1 MLMKKIS
8 GRTTF
13 FYKRLF
19 PALFFGF
26 LLIFVCAGLLLS
38 PVRPPLAF
46 FLPPLLIIP
55 FGFLL
60 MHKLVWDLADE
71 VWDGGDHLVVKIG
84 DQSES
89 VPLSNIMNVS
99 ASTLVNP
106 PRITLRLVSPGRF
119 GKEIS
124 FSPPRNSMFNPF
136 ARNAVADDLIERVH
150 RAKVFR

>member
-8 GRTTF
+8 GQSTTY
-13 FYKRLF
+13 YKRVL
-19 PALFFGF
+19 PALLFAAPLLF
-26 LLIFVCAGLLLS
+26 LFLALFVM
-38 PVRPPLAF
+38 PVRPPLLTL
-46 FLPPLLIIP
+46 LPPLLLVP
-55 FGFLL
+55 FFYLL
-60 MHKLVWDLADE
+60 MRKLIWDLADE

-106 PRITLRLVSPGRF
+106 PRVTLRLVNAGRF

-124 FSPPRNSMFNPF
+124 FSPPRNSFLNPF
-136 ARNAVADDLIERVH
+136 ARSAVVDDLIERVH
-150 RAKVFR
+150 RAKPFR

>member
-8 GRTTF
+8 GRSMF
-13 FYKRLF
+13 YYKRVLPVLLF
-19 PALFFGF
+19 GLPLFF
-26 LLIFVCAGLLLS
+26 LYIALVAS
-38 PVRPPLAF
+38 PVRPPPLA
-46 FLPPLLIIP
+46 FLPPLLLVPI
-55 FGFLL
+55 LYL
-60 MHKLVWDLADE
+60 VMRKLIWDLADE

-119 GKEIS
+119 GPEIS

-136 ARNAVADDLIERVH
+136 ARNTVADDLIERVH
-150 RAKVFR
+150 RAKVSR

>member
-8 GRTTF
+8 GQSTF
-13 FYKRLF
+13 YYKRVL
-19 PALFFGF
+19 PALLFGVPLF
-26 LLIFVCAGLLLS
+26 ILCVTLFTS
-38 PVRPPLAF
+38 PTRVPPLA
-46 FLPPLLIIP
+46 FLPPLLLIP
-55 FGFLL
+55 FFFL
-60 MHKLVWDLADE
+60 MFRKLVWDLADE

-89 VPLSNIMNVS
+89 VPLGSIMNVS

-119 GKEIS
+119 GQEIS

-150 RAKVFR
+150 RAKVSR

>member
-8 GRTTF
+8 GRSTF
-13 FYKRLF
+13 YYKRVLPVLLF
-19 PALFFGF
+19 GLPLLF
-26 LLIFVCAGLLLS
+26 LYLS
-38 PVRPPLAF
+38 LYASSVRPPLLA
-46 FLPPLLIIP
+46 FLPPLLLVA
-55 FGFLL
+55 FVFVL
-60 MHKLVWDLADE
+60 MRKLVWDLADE

-89 VPLSNIMNVS
+89 VPLTSIMNVS

-106 PRITLRLVSPGRF
+106 PRVTLRLVSPGRF
-119 GKEIS
+119 GQEIS

-150 RAKVFR
+150 RAKVSR

>member
-8 GRTTF
+8 GRSTIY
-13 FYKRLF
+13 YKRVLPVLLF
-19 PALFFGF
+19 GLPLLFVYIAL
-26 LLIFVCAGLLLS
+26 VAS
-38 PVRPPLAF
+38 PVRPPLPA
-46 FLPPLLIIP
+46 FLPPLLLVPIVY
-55 FGFLL
+55 LL
-60 MHKLVWDLADE
+60 MRKLIWDLADE

-119 GKEIS
+119 GQEIS

-136 ARNAVADDLIERVH
+136 ARNTVADDLIERVH
-150 RAKVFR
+150 RAKVSR

>member
-8 GRTTF
+8 GQSTF
-13 FYKRLF
+13 YYKRVLPVLLF
-19 PALFFGF
+19 GVPLFILCVTLFTSPARVP
-26 LLIFVCAGLLLS
+26 LLA
-38 PVRPPLAF
+38 
-46 FLPPLLIIP
+46 FLPPLLLIP
-55 FGFLL
+55 FFFL
-60 MHKLVWDLADE
+60 MFRKLVWDLADE
-71 VWDGGDHLVVKIG
+71 VWDAGDHLVVKIG

-89 VPLSNIMNVS
+89 VPLGSIMNVS

-119 GKEIS
+119 GQEIS

-150 RAKVFR
+150 RVRVSR

>member
-8 GRTTF
+8 GGSTLY
-13 FYKRLF
+13 YKRLL
-19 PALFFGF
+19 PAI
-26 LLIFVCAGLLLS
+26 LLALPVLFVCLALIAS
-38 PVRPPLAF
+38 PVRPPLPAL
-46 FLPPLLIIP
+46 LPPVLLLP
-55 FGFLL
+55 FFYFL
-60 MHKLVWDLADE
+60 MRKLVWDLADE
-71 VWDGGDHLVVKIG
+71 VWDGGDHLLVKIG
-84 DQSES
+84 DQSEA

-124 FSPPRNSMFNPF
+124 FAPPRNSLFNPF

-150 RAKVFR
+150 RAKVTR

>member
-38 PVRPPLAF
+38 SVRPPLAF

>member
-8 GRTTF
+8 GRSTTY
-13 FYKRLF
+13 YKRVLPVLLF
-19 PALFFGF
+19 SLPLLFLYLALF
-26 LLIFVCAGLLLS
+26 VM
-38 PVRPPLAF
+38 PVRPPLVTF
-46 FLPPLLIIP
+46 VPPLLLVP
-55 FGFLL
+55 FVYFL
-60 MHKLVWDLADE
+60 MRKLIWDLADE

-89 VPLSNIMNVS
+89 VPLANIMNIS

-106 PRITLRLVSPGRF
+106 PRITLRLVNEGRF

-124 FSPPRNSMFNPF
+124 FSPPRNSFLNPF

-150 RAKVFR
+150 RAKPSR